1 MLQLED
7 VRNKENLFKHFFEWL
22 FNDNRIVNNSI
33 HMCKDIDL
41 SLCTYYQDP
50 YIYYPEQI
58 KAFFE
63 TSAMKGLGRISQLDL
78 TINDNPNAF
87 HNRLEHSKGVYYKK
101 LEELFY
107 NFQNPDWKK
116 YIENNNLKLTLIA
129 ELIKMAGHDIGHTPL
144 SHAIERETLGR
155 KGLHEEVGKRIM
167 LEDSEIQQALLSI
180 SPDLPKVLANLYDE
194 NILNFREHDESNYDV
209 DRLDYLNRDN
219 LYIGSR
225 LYLPLQ
231 QYKSVCVA
239 KDENGLPIHNSD
251 FSISQS
257 TSGNGYIDVY
267 DYGALSEIEKTFS
280 LRLQRYSHDYIPPEI
295 TSLEKT
301 IPILLQY
308 LEKSKSA
315 TGQNLRE
322 YLSYLSITPVS
333 GINLSIFLSWDE
345 IKFNLEL
352 LDIAENHE
360 NPHIREMATMLIPRM
375 DSFLNLIYSHL
386 NMHSKSH
393 DFSENEL
400 DLLRKIKH
408 LIKGNSELSKNLK
421 KPNYAMDNIIF
432 VPEGTMVFS
441 DSGDSLTQ
449 SFYTKISAYNTNEP
463 IYIRDSSGK
472 IYELSH
478 HPNRQCDW
486 DKQEV
491 ILKSTF
497 LIVPQLRLNGFTEED
512 ISAYKKLLPDANN
525 PSIKNKNDV
534 SINMQPLQVGHNM
547 ADEFELEL

>member
-1 MLQLED
+1 
-7 VRNKENLFKHFFEWL
+7 
-22 FNDNRIVNNSI
+22 
-33 HMCKDIDL
+33 
-41 SLCTYYQDP
+41 
-50 YIYYPEQI
+50 
-58 KAFFE
+58 
-63 TSAMKGLGRISQLDL
+63 
-78 TINDNPNAF
+78 
-87 HNRLEHSKGVYYKK
+87 
-101 LEELFY
+101 
-107 NFQNPDWKK
+107 
-116 YIENNNLKLTLIA
+116 
-129 ELIKMAGHDIGHTPL
+129 
-144 SHAIERETLGR
+144 
-155 KGLHEEVGKRIM
+155 
-167 LEDSEIQQALLSI
+167 
-180 SPDLPKVLANLYDE
+180 
-194 NILNFREHDESNYDV
+194 
-209 DRLDYLNRDN
+209 
-219 LYIGSR
+219 
-225 LYLPLQ
+225 
-231 QYKSVCVA
+231 
-239 KDENGLPIHNSD
+239 
-251 FSISQS
+251 
-257 TSGNGYIDVY
+257 
-267 DYGALSEIEKTFS
+267 
-280 LRLQRYSHDYIPPEI
+280 
-295 TSLEKT
+295 
-301 IPILLQY
+301 
-308 LEKSKSA
+308 
-315 TGQNLRE
+315 
-322 YLSYLSITPVS
+322 
-333 GINLSIFLSWDE
+333 
-345 IKFNLEL
+345 
-352 LDIAENHE
+352 
-360 NPHIREMATMLIPRM
+360 
-375 DSFLNLIYSHL
+375 
-386 NMHSKSH
+386 MHSKSH